1 MAPSSYRFIICHY
14 TTRYPILT
22 QRIVNKS
29 WHSHMKGLQP
39 FVEDFQ
45 RAFTADGVAEEDREK
60 VDDLVV
66 PQAPPCRAH
75 ALTDGGKDALLTKML
90 DLAPGP
96 GGQAASHQRLGRPGD
111 GPGRLSAVHPAR
123 GVGCSATFFCPSGKT
138 KSDSHLFGGRELD
151 FVLHPPAFSGACSH
165 GSTCGKPVVSLLDK
179 DAGNQKP
186 SAA

>member
-1 MAPSSYRFIICHY
+1 MVGMAPSSYRFIICHY

-66 PQAPPCRAH
+66 PQAPPCKAH

-96 GGQAASHQRLGRPGD
+96 GGQAASRSPAW
-111 GPGRLSAVHPAR
+111 SARRWPWKTLCSTSCKRRWLLRDVLLP
-123 GVGCSATFFCPSGKT
+123 VGEDKV
-138 KSDSHLFGGRELD
+138 RQ
-151 FVLHPPAFSGACSH
+151 PPLWGEGA
-165 GSTCGKPVVSLLDK
+165 
-179 DAGNQKP
+179 
-186 SAA
+186 